1 MNKRINI
8 GLTIGDPAGIGYEV
22 ALKFLKQ
29 VYYTDLSTVD
39 YDITLFCHRFILD
52 KAINDI
58 FDNNY
63 PSDFNSKFIIVE
75 PDNPLEFDFEYGVN
89 SVECGNAS
97 MQYIKKA
104 VKYAENG
111 LIDAI
116 VTLPINKY
124 SISLA
129 GYDFVGHTEY
139 LAHLTGSKDISMMM
153 MSNDFKIVLVTTH
166 LPLKDVAKAIT
177 KQKIVTA
184 IQNAHNAGRFFGV
197 GVGVGVDLVTGTVV
211 DLATHVHLE
220 TDVDLATGTG
230 VDLATSVHL
239 ATDVGIPTEA
249 CNNKPKIA
257 VCSLNPHAGDSGA
270 IGVEEITLINPTI
283 EEVRKNGIDVYGS
296 FPADTIYTDK
306 TYDFFI
312 AMYHDQALIPIKLN
326 SFGEAV
332 NVTLGLNII
341 RTSVDHGTA
350 FNIAGKGVASISSLI
365 KAVDIAKI
373 MITNKKVDTK

>member
-58 FDNNY
+58 FNNNY

-166 LPLKDVAKAIT
+166 LPLKDVVKAIT

-184 IQNAHNAGRFFGV
+184 IQNAHNAGRFF

-239 ATDVGIPTEA
+239 ETDVGIPTEA

>member
-8 GLTIGDPAGIGYEV
+8 GLTLGDPAGIGYEV
-22 ALKFLKQ
+22 ALKFLQQ
-29 VYYTDLSTVD
+29 VYYTDISNVD
-39 YDITLFCHRFILD
+39 YDITLFCHRFIVD
-52 KAINDI
+52 KIMNDI
-58 FDNNY
+58 FENNY
-63 PSDFNSKFIIVE
+63 PSDLNSIIKIVE
-75 PDNPLEFDFEYGVN
+75 PDNLVEFDFEYGKN
-89 SVECGNAS
+89 SIECGNAS

-104 VKYAENG
+104 VEYAKNG

-129 GYDFVGHTEY
+129 GYNFVGHTEY

-184 IQNAHNAGRFFGV
+184 IQNAHNTGRYFGF
-197 GVGVGVDLVTGTVV
+197 DLK
-211 DLATHVHLE
+211 
-220 TDVDLATGTG
+220 
-230 VDLATSVHL
+230 
-239 ATDVGIPTEA
+239 
-249 CNNKPKIA
+249 NNKPKIA
-257 VCSLNPHAGDSGA
+257 VCSLNPHAGDNGA
-270 IGVEEITLINPTI
+270 IGVEEINLINPII
-283 EEVRKNGIDVYGS
+283 EECSANGIDVYGS

-350 FNIAGKGVASISSLI
+350 FNIAGSGVASISSLI
-365 KAVDIAKI
+365 KAIDIAKI
-373 MITNKKVDTK
+373 MITNKKVDNK

>member
-22 ALKFLKQ
+22 ALKFLEQ
-29 VYYTDLSTVD
+29 LYYSDISTID

-58 FDNNY
+58 FDNKY
-63 PSDFNSKFIIVE
+63 PSDFNSKLKIVE
-75 PDNPLEFDFEYGVN
+75 PDNVDPFDFEYGEN
-89 SVECGNAS
+89 SIECGNAS

-104 VKYAENG
+104 VEYAQNG

-139 LAHLTGSKDISMMM
+139 LAHLTGCKDISMMM
-153 MSNDFKIVLVTTH
+153 MSNDFKIVLITTH
-166 LPLKDVAKAIT
+166 LPLKDVAKAVT

-184 IQNAHNAGRFFGV
+184 IQNAHNTGRFFGF
-197 GVGVGVDLVTGTVV
+197 DFDT
-211 DLATHVHLE
+211 
-220 TDVDLATGTG
+220 
-230 VDLATSVHL
+230 
-239 ATDVGIPTEA
+239 
-249 CNNKPKIA
+249 NKPKIA

-270 IGVEEITLINPTI
+270 IGFEEIDLINPTI
-283 EEVRKNGIDVYGS
+283 DETRENGINVHGS

-365 KAVDIAKI
+365 KAVDIAKLMI
-373 MITNKKVDTK
+373 MNKQVDKNK

>member
-197 GVGVGVDLVTGTVV
+197 GVGVDLVTGTVV

-220 TDVDLATGTG
+220 TDVGIPTGTG

>member
-63 PSDFNSKFIIVE
+63 PSDFNSKFTIVE

-197 GVGVGVDLVTGTVV
+197 GVGVDLVTGTVV

-220 TDVDLATGTG
+220 TDVGIPTGTG